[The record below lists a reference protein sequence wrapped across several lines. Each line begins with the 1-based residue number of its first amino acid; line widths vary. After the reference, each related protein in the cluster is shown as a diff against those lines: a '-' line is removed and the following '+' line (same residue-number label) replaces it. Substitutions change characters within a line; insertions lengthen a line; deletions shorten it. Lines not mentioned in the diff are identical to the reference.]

1 MIPGATYA
9 HCEYEEECAEAWR
22 EMACRRF
29 KPQWVK
35 LMKDPATRRQAK
47 AAKKRE
53 RKRIR
58 KEIEELNQ

>member
-1 MIPGATYA
+1 MT
-9 HCEYEEECAEAWR
+9 
-22 EMACRRF
+22 CRRF

-35 LMKDPATRRQAK
+35 LMKDPATMRQAK

-58 KEIEELNQ
+58 KEIEDLNQ